1 MILNAKCHAIRD
13 AQILEKKVINGEM
26 QVEEKRL
33 DQMMEID
40 RQNAI
45 KMQEEIERK
54 RREER
59 FVVWNVVLLDSL
71 IWNLPIGSTVP
82 YIQTYFTFLLITI
95 YMDIMP
101 APIAPSNSP
110 WYDGIMSCLPF
121 RREEPIHIT
130 TLLYCAAHITWT
142 YNNTIKFSC
151 HIVIAP

>member
-40 RQNAI
+40 RVNAL

-59 FVVWNVVLLDSL
+59 
-71 IWNLPIGSTVP
+71 
-82 YIQTYFTFLLITI
+82 
-95 YMDIMP
+95 
-101 APIAPSNSP
+101 
-110 WYDGIMSCLPF
+110 
-121 RREEPIHIT
+121 
-130 TLLYCAAHITWT
+130 
-142 YNNTIKFSC
+142 
-151 HIVIAP
+151 

>member
-95 YMDIMP
+95 YMDIMH

-110 WYDGIMSCLPF
+110 RYDGIVSCLHYC
-121 RREEPIHIT
+121 REETIHIT
-130 TLLYCAAHITWT
+130 TLLYCAAHITWK

-151 HIVIAP
+151 YIVIAP

>member
-59 FVVWNVVLLDSL
+59 FVVCNVVLLLDSL

-82 YIQTYFTFLLITI
+82 YIQTYFTFPLITI

-101 APIAPSNSP
+101 APIAPSNSLR
-110 WYDGIMSCLPF
+110 YDGIVSCLHYC
-121 RREEPIHIT
+121 REETIHIT
-130 TLLYCAAHITWT
+130 ILLYCAAHIT
-142 YNNTIKFSC
+142 
-151 HIVIAP
+151 

>member
-13 AQILEKKVINGEM
+13 AQILEKKAINGEM

-59 FVVWNVVLLDSL
+59 FVV
-71 IWNLPIGSTVP
+71 
-82 YIQTYFTFLLITI
+82 
-95 YMDIMP
+95 
-101 APIAPSNSP
+101 
-110 WYDGIMSCLPF
+110 
-121 RREEPIHIT
+121 
-130 TLLYCAAHITWT
+130 
-142 YNNTIKFSC
+142 
-151 HIVIAP
+151 

>member
-59 FVVWNVVLLDSL
+59 WV
-71 IWNLPIGSTVP
+71 I
-82 YIQTYFTFLLITI
+82 
-95 YMDIMP
+95 
-101 APIAPSNSP
+101 
-110 WYDGIMSCLPF
+110 F
-121 RREEPIHIT
+121 RSAYWFIFHWHERKVASFGG
-130 TLLYCAAHITWT
+130 L
-142 YNNTIKFSC
+142 
-151 HIVIAP
+151 

>member
-59 FVVWNVVLLDSL
+59 FVV
-71 IWNLPIGSTVP
+71 
-82 YIQTYFTFLLITI
+82 
-95 YMDIMP
+95 
-101 APIAPSNSP
+101 
-110 WYDGIMSCLPF
+110 
-121 RREEPIHIT
+121 
-130 TLLYCAAHITWT
+130 
-142 YNNTIKFSC
+142 
-151 HIVIAP
+151 